1 MPPCFAIIIKK
12 ATEQDAVDLWQWRN
26 DPLTRQMSIT
36 TNEVNWQDHLHWFNN
51 SLTNDQRSLYIG
63 YVDNE
68 FDVVENKVGM
78 CRFDIDDANNTAEIS
93 INLNPHY
100 RNKKLSSVLLQST
113 IDAFFKIH
121 KIDLLATIKKQ
132 NAASDKCF
140 RSCGFQLSH
149 DDHAFN
155 YYRLSAR

>member
-1 MPPCFAIIIKK
+1 M
-12 ATEQDAVDLWQWRN
+12 
-26 DPLTRQMSIT
+26 
-36 TNEVNWQDHLHWFNN
+36 NWQDHLQWFKN
-51 SLTNDQRSLYIG
+51 SLVNVQRSLYIG
-63 YVDNE
+63 CLDNE

-78 CRFDIDDANNTAEIS
+78 CRFDIDDANNTAETS

-100 RNKKLSSVLLQST
+100 RNKRLSALLLQSA
-113 IDAFFKIH
+113 IDTFFSTR

-149 DDHAFN
+149 DDHEFN